1 MSPRSESTGSSAEP
15 SPPGP
20 RGETALRAASLTQP
34 ETLPG
39 VSVGEHGPDE
49 SDDPEPIGLTGAMAG
64 GAAGCRPAARSEHH
78 AESTSSA
85 SKWGVLRHRHYRNM
99 LFAQFVSNI
108 GGWMELFG
116 MNWLVAQVTGSLK
129 ATGYLTAAHLV
140 PILLLGTLGGLVADR
155 VNRKTLLVVS
165 QVMLMVVA
173 ALVAGLSAAGFPA
186 WGPLMTVYEPI
197 ARFCG
202 VPEAAHVVSP
212 LIILA
217 ACNGAIAAFNMPA
230 WQVLTPR
237 LVPRDELTRA
247 ITVNGVQFNLTRVI
261 GPALAGVAMSSW
273 GTTPLFMV
281 NAVSFLGVVLT
292 AMTTPDAPA
301 PAHDGMRAWR
311 QVHAALRFIF
321 LSKGPLAVFVA
332 MTLMSLLAAPLVR
345 VLSLF
350 VIDVF
355 QPGKEMEEAAGG
367 YLLAVQGLGAV
378 LGGLALKYIP
388 VWYPKHHFIP
398 LSVMACGLSVTAFA
412 LTTTLWAGYLAMFVC
427 GFFWIWAFN
436 QSWAAMQHLVSDAMR
451 GRVLALANVFSFG
464 ATALGSVALGLIGES
479 LKHKWGW
486 SAGAATQAS
495 VAALSIPLM
504 LAGLVM
510 LLRRTPEVD
519 GPMRG
524 QPGKGGIDVVEA
536 ITARSHR
543 PSAPLA
549 PGAGG
554 RVENPSQAKL
564 GA

>member
-1 MSPRSESTGSSAEP
+1 
-15 SPPGP
+15 
-20 RGETALRAASLTQP
+20 
-34 ETLPG
+34 
-39 VSVGEHGPDE
+39 
-49 SDDPEPIGLTGAMAG
+49 
-64 GAAGCRPAARSEHH
+64 
-78 AESTSSA
+78 
-85 SKWGVLRHRHYRNM
+85 
-99 LFAQFVSNI
+99 
-108 GGWMELFG
+108 
-116 MNWLVAQVTGSLK
+116 
-129 ATGYLTAAHLV
+129 
-140 PILLLGTLGGLVADR
+140 
-155 VNRKTLLVVS
+155 
-165 QVMLMVVA
+165 
-173 ALVAGLSAAGFPA
+173 
-186 WGPLMTVYEPI
+186 
-197 ARFCG
+197 
-202 VPEAAHVVSP
+202 HVVSP

-388 VWYPKHHFIP
+388 DWYPKHHFIP